1 MSKRGFTL
9 IELLVV
15 IAIIGIL
22 ASIVLVSFPGATKR
36 ARDSRVMS
44 AIAQA
49 RTEMTS
55 YNANQGTYV
64 NWAPS
69 GSIQTEIDNNCAD
82 GGDVNST
89 CDEGVEWDYEGGS
102 TSAGGCI
109 WATLN
114 EKDAATW
121 YCADSTGIAG
131 RSGGATAVNPT
142 TTCNDTAFTCPAG
155 TAL

>member
-1 MSKRGFTL
+1 MFKRKQGFTL

-55 YNANQGTYV
+55 YNANNATYV
-64 NWAPS
+64 GFTVSA
-69 GSIQTEIDNNCAD
+69 SIATEISNNSYGKVVVAY
-82 GGDVNST
+82 GLGT
-89 CDEGVEWDYEGGS
+89 TLEGGCMY
-102 TSAGGCI
+102 AP
-109 WATLN
+109 LN
-114 EKDAATW
+114 ELGGEAVGTATY

-131 RSGGATAVNPT
+131 KTTTNPN
-142 TTCNDTAFTCPAG
+142 TTCNLTPFVCPAG
-155 TAL
+155 TVI

>member
-1 MSKRGFTL
+1 M

-36 ARDSRVMS
+36 AKDSRVMS

-55 YNANQGTYV
+55 FHANQGTYV
-64 NWAPS
+64 GLTLSPAIS
-69 GSIQTEIDNNCAD
+69 SEITNNCAD
-82 GGDVNST
+82 ASAPGDGDCVLAE
-89 CDEGVEWDYEGGS
+89 DWFLRLG
-102 TSAGGCI
+102 TSVQGACI
-109 WATLN
+109 YAPLN
-114 EKDAATW
+114 EKDATTW

-131 RSGGATAVNPT
+131 KTSTNPVTADCNATSW
-142 TTCNDTAFTCPAG
+142 TCPAG
-155 TAL
+155 TVL

>member
-1 MSKRGFTL
+1 MLKTKRGFTL

-36 ARDSRVMS
+36 ARDSRVIS

-55 YNANQGTYV
+55 YNANNATYV
-64 NWAPS
+64 GFGLSQAIEDEV
-69 GSIQTEIDNNCAD
+69 GS
-82 GGDVNST
+82 NSYNET
-89 CDEGVEWDYEGGS
+89 TTTMNMGIS
-102 TSAGGCI
+102 TAGGCMY
-109 WATLN
+109 APLG
-114 EKDAATW
+114 EKDGTTW

-131 RSGGATAVNPT
+131 KTSIDPSGGAA
-142 TTCNDTAFTCPAG
+142 AG
-155 TAL
+155 TCEGTSYKCPTGTSI

>member
-55 YNANQGTYV
+55 YNANNGTYV

-69 GSIQTEIDNNCAD
+69 GAIQTEIDNNCAD
-82 GGDVNST
+82 GTDDGDD
-89 CDEGVEWDYEGGS
+89 CDEGTEWDYEGGS
-102 TSAGGCI
+102 STAGGCI
-109 WATLN
+109 WSTLN
-114 EKDAATW
+114 EKNALSW

-131 RSGGATAVNPT
+131 KSGGDTAVNPT
-142 TTCNDTAFTCPAG
+142 TTCNASTFTCPTG

>member
-1 MSKRGFTL
+1 MIKFKRGFTL

-44 AIAQA
+44 AVAQA

-55 YNANQGTYV
+55 YNANNATYV
-64 NWAPS
+64 GFTVS
-69 GSIQTEIDNNCAD
+69 TSIATEITNNSYNNTAVTY
-82 GGDVNST
+82 GLGT
-89 CDEGVEWDYEGGS
+89 
-102 TSAGGCI
+102 TTQGGCMY
-109 WATLN
+109 APLS
-114 EKDAATW
+114 EKDGVTW

-131 RSGGATAVNPT
+131 KTAINPN
-142 TTCNDTAFTCPAG
+142 TTCNATPFVCPAG
-155 TAL
+155 TVI

>member
-36 ARDSRVMS
+36 AKDSRVIS

-49 RTEMTS
+49 RTELTS

-64 NWAPS
+64 GFTVSAAIGTEVSGNSYNDTALATSLGTSSEGACMYAP
-69 GSIQTEIDNNCAD
+69 
-82 GGDVNST
+82 
-89 CDEGVEWDYEGGS
+89 
-102 TSAGGCI
+102 
-109 WATLN
+109 LN
-114 EKDAATW
+114 EKGGAADATW

-131 RSGGATAVNPT
+131 KTDTNPATADCMAT
-142 TTCNDTAFTCPAG
+142 SWECPAG
-155 TAL
+155 TSL

>member
-55 YNANQGTYV
+55 YEANNSTYV
-64 NWAPS
+64 GFAVS
-69 GSIQTEIDNNCAD
+69 SSINTEITNNCYAAD
-82 GGDVNST
+82 GS
-89 CDEGVEWDYEGGS
+89 CDLANEWYVRAG
-102 TSAGGCI
+102 TSAQGACI
-109 WATLN
+109 YAPLN
-114 EKDAATW
+114 EQDGANY

-131 RSGGATAVNPT
+131 KTSTNPAIADCNATS
-142 TTCNDTAFTCPAG
+142 CTCPAG
-155 TAL
+155 TVI